1 MTINGLILVML
12 GLVYLTFL
20 LIARIFLN
28 KFSTI
33 EEIFTRNNRRMA
45 AILSIVHHSFKGSL
59 ESLRALKDLKQN
71 LILEKPESFEGDAK
85 LKKFQEQEIRKLFS
99 LSPVRRKEAVTNLG
113 IIGGERS
120 RLVLEQAILT
130 EKDFSVK
137 VYISNTLTDMHE
149 VSSIPVLVEALIGSH
164 RWYRT
169 KAISNLMDFG
179 TDFFP
184 FFLDLRDSRRIEQV
198 ELNIQFCEVNF
209 HEETKLYLFNFVDHF
224 DEIKS
229 AMRTFYEQQESTRN
243 HYRLQYLDEDME
255 KLLVQACRAL
265 SNNYF
270 IDFGIEKY
278 WKSENDIIRL
288 NGYWALSKTNNTEH
302 FKILLTKLSE
312 DQFAKPVIGMLTRM
326 IENNP
331 RFLYL
336 VEEAFENE
344 SDEIV
349 KGRLVQVLSNRIEY
363 YILQLMGKNAQ
374 RAREILAQIIKNNKI
389 NELIGFINLNN
400 DLDLENILVDL
411 IKTQVQPDSPIGCEL
426 RTYLKKSFLEKCG
439 FSPVIP
445 EKKVRAHVKDKKLIY
460 AVIAVMV
467 FGFLSLPVIFLIRYR
482 EVLHSAGAINL
493 LAQYVTDFNYVVI
506 YYSLAL
512 TAFTLLLMILS
523 FSNVKKQAKLW
534 NYKNISM
541 LFRKRMLPTISI
553 IAPAYNEEKSIVS
566 SVKSL
571 LNLKYPQFELIV
583 VNDGSSDETL
593 PSLIN
598 AFQLI
603 RTDYQYKASLAT
615 APIRGIYRN
624 ASLPNLVVIDKS
636 NGGKADSLNAGIN
649 VANNEYFCGIDADS
663 LLEPEALLRLASLTL
678 DEVTETP
685 ALGGNILP
693 INSCKVDNGQIQEIH
708 VPRNLVA
715 RLQTI
720 EYLRAFM
727 IGRLGWQQINGM
739 LIISGAFGL
748 FRKDRII
755 NIGGYL
761 TSKGKYQKDTVGE
774 DMELVVRISRLLRE
788 LKQRFVTLY
797 AYNANC
803 WTEVPEDLKGLKT
816 QRYRWQRG
824 LVDILFFH
832 RKMLFNRQY
841 GVSGMVAMPYYLIFE
856 TIGPIFEI
864 QGYLLVILAGFL
876 NILNIKVA
884 LMLFISAILAGV
896 INSLVALLIAER
908 EEQYF
913 SIKDLTKLVLLAIF
927 ENFGPRQ
934 LISFWRVL
942 GQIQLI
948 SGQSG
953 WGKIKRKGI

>member
-1 MTINGLILVML
+1 MSINTLILVMF
-12 GLVYLTFL
+12 GLAYLTFL

-33 EEIFTRNNRRMA
+33 EEIFARNNRRLA
-45 AILSIVHHSFKGSL
+45 TILSIVHHSFKGSL

-71 LILEKPESFEGDAK
+71 LILERTANAEEDAK
-85 LKKFQEQEIRKLFS
+85 LFKFQQQEIRKLRS
-99 LSPVRRKEAVTNLG
+99 HRSIRRKEAVTNLG

-120 RLVLEQAILT
+120 RLVLEQAILS
-130 EKDFSVK
+130 EKDYSVK
-137 VYISNTLTDMHE
+137 VYISNTLTDLHE
-149 VSSIPVLVEALIGSH
+149 KASIPILIESLIGSH
-164 RWYRT
+164 RWYRV

-179 TDFFP
+179 SDLFS

-198 ELNIQFCEVNF
+198 ELNIQFSEANF
-209 HEETKLYLFNFVDHF
+209 HEETKGYLFHFVDHF
-224 DEIKS
+224 DEIKNE
-229 AMRTFYEQQESTRN
+229 MRSFYNRQSETKER
-243 HYRLQYLDEDME
+243 YRVQYLDEDME

-265 SNNYF
+265 SNYYYS
-270 IDFGIEKY
+270 DFGVEKY
-278 WKSENDIIRL
+278 WGSENSIIRL
-288 NGYWALSKTNNTEH
+288 NGYWALSKTNSTDH
-302 FKILLTKLSE
+302 FKVLLGKLSE
-312 DQFAKPVIGMLTRM
+312 DQYSKPIIGMLTRM

-331 RFLYL
+331 RFIYL
-336 VEEAFENE
+336 VEEAFEMEN
-344 SDEIV
+344 DEIV

-363 YILQLMGKNAQ
+363 YILQLMGKNGR
-374 RAREILAQIIKNNKI
+374 RAREILVQIIKNNKI

-411 IKTQVQPDSPIGCEL
+411 VKSQVEPDSQIGREL
-426 RTYLKKSFLEKCG
+426 RIYLKKPFLEKCG
-439 FSPVIP
+439 FSVIIP
-445 EKKVRAHVKDKKLIY
+445 EKSARTHVKDMKLIY
-460 AVIAVMV
+460 AEIAVMAL
-467 FGFLSLPVIFLIRYR
+467 GFLSLPVIFLIRYR
-482 EVLHSAGAINL
+482 DVLHSVGLINL

-506 YYSLAL
+506 YYSLAI
-512 TAFTLLLMILS
+512 TAFTLFLMFLS

-571 LNLKYPQFELIV
+571 LNIKYPQFELIV

-593 PSLIN
+593 PSLIK

-603 RTDYQYKASLAT
+603 RTDYQYKVSLET

-649 VANNEYFCGIDADS
+649 VANHEYFCGIDADS

-693 INSCKVDNGQIQEIH
+693 INSCKVDNGQIQEVH
-708 VPRNLVA
+708 VPKNLVA

-727 IGRLGWQQINGM
+727 IGRLGWQQINSM

-748 FRKDRII
+748 FRRDRII

-788 LKQRFVTLY
+788 IKQKFVTLY

-803 WTEVPEDLKGLKT
+803 WTEVPEDLKSLKT

-832 RKMLFNRQY
+832 RKMLFNVNY
-841 GVSGMVAMPYYLIFE
+841 GVTGLVAMPYYLIFE
-856 TIGPIFEI
+856 TVGPIFEI
-864 QGYLLVILAGFL
+864 QGYFLVVLAALL

-884 LMLFISAILAGV
+884 IMLFISAILAGV

-908 EEQYF
+908 EENYF
-913 SIKDLTKLVLLAIF
+913 SIKDLTKLVVLAIV

-942 GQIQLI
+942 GQIQVI